1 MCGVWFSN
9 LSDVL
14 LCVDGVG
21 LLMKGGMV
29 YGRWCGG
36 RFSILVGLVVFLVVG
51 YLCDFMI
58 CITS

>member
-1 MCGVWFSN
+1 MCGVWFLN

-29 YGRWCGG
+29 YDRRCGG
-36 RFSILVGLVVFLVVG
+36 RIFPGCWL
-51 YLCDFMI
+51 LCDFMI
-58 CITS
+58 CIIS